1 MKKILFLSV
10 ILLLVNSCNGQEK
23 KEVEN
28 TLKVNTVK
36 TKQKQT
42 IQVDKIALNTSV
54 DTILKGFNL
63 DKNDNYSTTVN
74 LNLDYEEFWFSP
86 DNNFKFNDL
95 NIGKITSLVIFYL
108 KKDNN
113 AFVYELELENNNNCE
128 SLIAEFNKKFGKQT
142 FYKKRENT
150 KKNPLFL
157 DENGEYETD
166 HITEEAMKW
175 KDDKNNATYFVIYKN
190 NLDTKEN
197 KIFVSVISNSSKK
210 FAEWI
215 DYRSLDM
222 VFPE

>member
-10 ILLLVNSCNGQEK
+10 ILLLMNSCNGQEK

-28 TLKVNTVK
+28 TVKINTGK

-86 DNNFKFNDL
+86 DNDFKFNDL
-95 NIGKITSLVIFYL
+95 NIGKITNLVVFYM

-113 AFVYELELENNNNCE
+113 AFVYELELEDNNNCE

-142 FYKKRENT
+142 FYKKR
-150 KKNPLFL
+150 
-157 DENGEYETD
+157 
-166 HITEEAMKW
+166 
-175 KDDKNNATYFVIYKN
+175 
-190 NLDTKEN
+190 
-197 KIFVSVISNSSKK
+197 
-210 FAEWI
+210 
-215 DYRSLDM
+215 
-222 VFPE
+222 